1 MSYAYNDAMYS
12 IQTDICKYNGNC
24 KVRWLAYVI
33 KKGGHGFLQNDAL
46 PRGGGNASL
55 DFVLSRQ
62 ISMSVVITKF
72 RKMELVCLLVW
83 IGWKVRMGSSVRTWR
98 SSHGVVWYE

>member
-83 IGWKVRMGSSVRTWR
+83 IGWKVSSGQFRENMASSWR
-98 SSHGVVWYE
+98 CLV

>member
-33 KKGGHGFLQNDAL
+33 KKGGHGFPL
-46 PRGGGNASL
+46 PRGWGECFTGLRVIEADL
-55 DFVLSRQ
+55 D
-62 ISMSVVITKF
+62 
-72 RKMELVCLLVW
+72 E
-83 IGWKVRMGSSVRTWR
+83 R
-98 SSHGVVWYE
+98 SDH

>member
-1 MSYAYNDAMYS
+1 MLTMMQCTLFR
-12 IQTDICKYNGNC
+12 QTYVNITEIVKY
-24 KVRWLAYVI
+24 VWLAYVI
-33 KKGGHGFLQNDAL
+33 KKGGHGFLRNDAL
-46 PRGGGNASL
+46 PGDGGNASL

-83 IGWKVRMGSSVRTWR
+83 IGWKVSSGQFRENMA
-98 SSHGVVWYE
+98 SSRRCLV